1 MKHLDPNSLTVY
13 SRQYRSK
20 PRYHSPGA
28 KLRGGQLALPIE
40 YIGWRSVNRSEAKE
54 SAGAEIRGL
63 LGWNLGLA
71 LVSAALVLVF
81 VFLVNY
87 LVSEK
92 YSLEILRQRLS
103 RANVELE
110 LERAMV
116 EDQASIKSLLL
127 SAKNLGLVEAKDVD
141 FIQGQ
146 EGSILTR
153 NNY

>member
-1 MKHLDPNSLTVY
+1 M
-13 SRQYRSK
+13 
-20 PRYHSPGA
+20 
-28 KLRGGQLALPIE
+28 
-40 YIGWRSVNRSEAKE
+40 VNQPEAEE

-63 LGWNLGLA
+63 SSLNLGLV

-92 YSLEILRQRLS
+92 YSLEVLRQRLN

-110 LERAMV
+110 LEGAVV

-127 SAKNLGLVEAKDVD
+127 SAKNLGLVEAKEVD

-146 EGSILTR
+146 EGPALTR